1 MGGPFPGYCPACG
14 GDLRPE
20 RFGEQVID
28 VASAL
33 AFLERLGAPPHLV
46 RHHELVAEAAGEL
59 IEYLCIYEQFFDRQT
74 IVLGA
79 AIHDAGKVFHPREM
93 HASGHQHELTGQTV
107 LELYGLS
114 PLARFCVTHAS
125 WDDDALAI
133 EDLLVALA
141 DKLWKGKRVAK
152 LEQRC
157 IKKLAE
163 LTGQSFWDVYV
174 EADEAFERVAGRGV
188 DRLVRSQGPRE
199 S

>member
-1 MGGPFPGYCPACG
+1 VPIGGPFPTHCEACG
-14 GDLRPE
+14 GDTRPE
-20 RFGEQVID
+20 RFAEQVID

-33 AFLERLGAPPHLV
+33 AFLEQLGAPAHLV
-46 RHHELVAEAAGEL
+46 LHHALVAEAAAEL
-59 IEYLCIYEQFFDRQT
+59 LDFLGSYEAFFDRQT

-79 AIHDAGKVFHPREM
+79 AIHDAGKVFHPGEM
-93 HASGHQHELTGQTV
+93 HAGGHQHELTGKTV
-107 LELYGLS
+107 LELYGLRQ
-114 PLARFCVTHAS
+114 LARFCVTHAG
-125 WDDDALAI
+125 WDDDALAL

-141 DKLWKGKRVAK
+141 DKLWKGKRVSK

-163 LTGQSFWDVYV
+163 VSGEAFWDTYL

-188 DRLVRSQGPRE
+188 DRLVRSRG